1 MQLDSNILVSSIV
14 LASLIILGLLSTN
27 NTFAAET
34 FEIETNIDLSKIP
47 NTEKLKVIAFANG
60 EFDVKFVD
68 NIQEMKSKSISVSFT
83 FERTNDLVTV
93 GVNDEYFVCAYD
105 IKPKTDIMK
114 SYSCVEGNIENTD
127 GKNTINIGSGSK
139 NTLYT
144 GSFQS
149 VDEVGKSKA
158 KEVIINILVPL
169 SDRKNVQNIKVTAM
183 NKGDLLTKEVNAAD
197 LLKNSNGDTIK
208 FSFNF
213 DRKTE
218 IGQIEKGDLYFA
230 CVSADELNP
239 PEGTECEHKLTKTIG
254 RGNNLYAR

>member
-34 FEIETNIDLSKIP
+34 FEIEANIDLSKIP

-60 EFDVKFVD
+60 EFDVKFID

-139 NTLYT
+139 NTLST

-149 VDEVGKSKA
+149 VDEVGKSKT